1 MSHNCHLL
9 DTSEEIVLLQQ
20 LEMYKQQKIEFPPDI
35 EQFYTKL
42 VWRKVLSKILKNYVQ
57 KMRDH
62 GMPVFNIDCEIE
74 TLIQKTRKR
83 DQVIYNP

>member
-1 MSHNCHLL
+1 
-9 DTSEEIVLLQQ
+9 
-20 LEMYKQQKIEFPPDI
+20 
-35 EQFYTKL
+35 
-42 VWRKVLSKILKNYVQ
+42 
-57 KMRDH
+57 MRDH

>member
-42 VWRKVLSKILKNYVQ
+42 VWRKVFSKILKNYA
-57 KMRDH
+57 
-62 GMPVFNIDCEIE
+62 
-74 TLIQKTRKR
+74 
-83 DQVIYNP
+83 